1 VQSDGDRDGG
11 DVRQRGQRRVFGT
24 SRSVWAARIGITPS
38 GMCRLRWRTTV
49 LSRIGASTANGAA
62 RSPQVRTAATPTTA
76 AT

>member
-1 VQSDGDRDGG
+1 MTATASTYGSAASAVS
-11 DVRQRGQRRVFGT
+11 FGT
-24 SRSVWAARIGITPS
+24 SRSVWAARISITPS

-62 RSPQVRTAATPTTA
+62 RSPQVRTATPTTA